1 MKKQDFIDYQ
11 KKNNLTLNELAQKI
25 GIAYSTLWLFLN
37 TSSKRKRGVMYK
49 LKDFFNAHIA
59 SGKQLELLEPVES
72 KEVKEEIKEEP
83 KVEVAAQEEVE
94 QPEEHEEGLCLCECV
109 RQYREFMLSLS
120 ASLLTLNSQEIISDE
135 TYCGLDKYIESM
147 YDIHARLLEFI
158 DQGGCLKDNDDQE
171 EHLG

>member
-49 LKDFFNAHIA
+49 LKDFFNEHIA
-59 SGKQLELLEPVES
+59 AGKQLELLEPVEN
-72 KEVKEEIKEEP
+72 KEVKEEP

-94 QPEEHEEGLCLCECV
+94 QPEEHEEELCLCECV
-109 RQYREFMLSLS
+109 RQYREFMLSLR
-120 ASLLTLNSQEIISDE
+120 ASLLTLNSQEIISDD
-135 TYCGLDKYIESM
+135 TYVGLEEYIDHM

-158 DQGGCLKDNDDQE
+158 DQGGCLKDKDDQE
-171 EHLG
+171 EYLG